1 MPILQEIL
9 VEQLKD
15 LLHAEGQ
22 LVKALPKMARAANDP
37 KLKEAFRKHLEE
49 TKNHVERLKQVFE
62 LLGEKAKGKPCRGM
76 QGLVEEGQETIEEGR
91 EKPNFAADLALVVA
105 AQKVEH
111 YEIATYGS
119 LVQITKTMG
128 MTEIADILAKT
139 LVEEKDTDQ
148 LLTDIAENNIN
159 MQAEEEE
166 GGQESED

>member
-111 YEIATYGS
+111 YEIAGYGS
-119 LVQITKTMG
+119 VRT
-128 MTEIADILAKT
+128 IARAT
-139 LVEEKDTDQ
+139 
-148 LLTDIAENNIN
+148 
-159 MQAEEEE
+159 
-166 GGQESED
+166 

>member
-76 QGLVEEGQETIEEGR
+76 QGLVEKDKRRLRRAGR
-91 EKPNFAADLALVVA
+91 SPTLP
-105 AQKVEH
+105 Q
-111 YEIATYGS
+111 TWPWSS
-119 LVQITKTMG
+119 LLK
-128 MTEIADILAKT
+128 K
-139 LVEEKDTDQ
+139 
-148 LLTDIAENNIN
+148 
-159 MQAEEEE
+159 
-166 GGQESED
+166 

>member
-111 YEIATYGS
+111 YEIAGYGS
-119 LVQITKTMG
+119 VRT
-128 MTEIADILAKT
+128 
-139 LVEEKDTDQ
+139 
-148 LLTDIAENNIN
+148 IAE
-159 MQAEEEE
+159 QLDQKKVARLLAQTLAEEEKTDKLLTKLSSPLLE
-166 GGQESED
+166 EASQPEEVEQV